1 MKFGFIARRRS
12 AWPVAWLCE
21 ALGGLAFR
29 AWLTRGPGALARG
42 RGDHASGKRELCG
55 ESPRPWEVRRTE
67 AGFSCGLHKIERLRR
82 AKTLRRR
89 PVGAPAERRR

>member
-29 AWLTRGPGALARG
+29 AWLKSGPGARSREDDGITPAVRASFVARARAYGARG
-42 RGDHASGKRELCG
+42 IWRDGRVACTRSN
-55 ESPRPWEVRRTE
+55 V
-67 AGFSCGLHKIERLRR
+67 
-82 AKTLRRR
+82 
-89 PVGAPAERRR
+89 